1 MAKMNITVDNE
12 IDKVK
17 LVSNEKMEKKNKKSV
32 IKNKKNDNKEKKQKK
47 QSYISQVMREMKQV
61 TWPTKKNL
69 LKYSIATILMIILL
83 SLFFI
88 GVSALFDLLYALV
101 QGWIG

>member
-47 QSYISQVMREMKQV
+47 QGYISQVAKEMKQV

-88 GVSALFDLLYALV
+88 SVSALFDLLYSLV